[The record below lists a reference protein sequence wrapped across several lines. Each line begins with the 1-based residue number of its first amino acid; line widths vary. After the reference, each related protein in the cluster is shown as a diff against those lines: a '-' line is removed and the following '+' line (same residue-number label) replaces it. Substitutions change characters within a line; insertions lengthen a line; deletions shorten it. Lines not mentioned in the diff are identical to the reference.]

1 MLLEKKSLLYR
12 ERDEGKRQ
20 AFLNQI
26 DKILKSEVLYV
37 DESGVDQFAYR
48 EYGWAPKGEK
58 AYGEISGK
66 RYARESFIA
75 AKSDSKIIAP
85 FCFTGTCNTDLFN
98 AWLENIL
105 KPCLRPG
112 QVIVMDNA
120 SFHKSEK
127 TRSIIESA
135 KCTLL
140 FLPPYSPDLNP
151 IEKVWANL
159 KKKIKQI
166 VHEFENLGEAID
178 YAFAQY

>member
-1 MLLEKKSLLYR
+1 LLYR
-12 ERDEGKRQ
+12 ERDEDKRQ
-20 AFLNQI
+20 AFLHQI
-26 DKILKSEVLYV
+26 AKILKSEVLYV
-37 DESGVDQFAYR
+37 DESGVDEFAYR
-48 EYGWAPKGEK
+48 EYGWAPKGDK

-85 FCFTGTCNTDLFN
+85 FCFTGTCDTDLFN
-98 AWLENIL
+98 AWLENML
-105 KPCLRPG
+105 KPCLCPG

-127 TRSIIESA
+127 TKSIIESA

-151 IEKVWANL
+151 IERVWANL

-166 VHEFENLGEAID
+166 VHEFETLGEAID
-178 YAFAQY
+178 YAFGQY